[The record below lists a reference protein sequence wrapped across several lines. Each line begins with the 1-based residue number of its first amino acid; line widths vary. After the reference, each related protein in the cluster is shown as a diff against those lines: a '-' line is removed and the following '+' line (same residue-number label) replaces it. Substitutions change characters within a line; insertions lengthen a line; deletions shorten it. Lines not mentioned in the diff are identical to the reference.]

1 MSALAE
7 KSVKQKTKK
16 PLEQEKEVNILS
28 SAETKTKA
36 PKSAKETT
44 GPVLVRA
51 SLRYLRMSAKKV
63 RLVVNAIKGLPVN
76 EALNRLPLINK
87 LAVREVTKLLQSAMA
102 NAEHNFKLNKA
113 DLYIKS
119 AVANDGPSLHR
130 WIPAAFGS
138 AHPIKKR
145 SCHIEIVLAVKEG
158 KPAGVKKAV
167 PAKKS
172 ARLASVSSERVAK
185 KELALKKGKQ

>member
-1 MSALAE
+1 M
-7 KSVKQKTKK
+7 
-16 PLEQEKEVNILS
+16 S
-28 SAETKTKA
+28 SAEASPRLRESEAGKAKTTK
-36 PKSAKETT
+36 PSPEDV

-63 RLVVNAIKGLPVN
+63 RLITSAIKGLPVN

-113 DLYIKS
+113 DLYIRS
-119 AVANDGPSLHR
+119 AVANDGPTLHR
-130 WIPAAFGS
+130 WLPAAFGS

-145 SCHIEIVLAVKEG
+145 SCHIEIVLAVKAG
-158 KPAGVKKAV
+158 KPAGAKKAV
-167 PAKKS
+167 PVKKP
-172 ARLASVSSERVAK
+172 AVK
-185 KELALKKGKQ
+185 KAPAVKTGQQ